1 MQARLLA
8 EDGVAQADV
17 EPAFR
22 RDEILGNDDVD
33 PLQTAVDDSGRFDRL
48 VHGLERDPGAAEARH
63 RPAIEAV
70 VKNLLNARRIQDRDH
85 DVDEVIFGLMR
96 RGRGFGGV
104 VVAHQRQHATVLGG
118 AGEIGMAKDIAG
130 AVDPRTFPVPE
141 AEHPVEFAL
150 PAELRLLRAP
160 DRSRSDVL
168 VEAGLETN
176 VVFIER
182 ALRADELLVERA
194 ERGTAITGDV
204 PGGIETGAAVALLL
218 HQA

>member
-1 MQARLLA
+1 M
-8 EDGVAQADV
+8 
-17 EPAFR
+17 
-22 RDEILGNDDVD
+22 
-33 PLQTAVDDSGRFDRL
+33 
-48 VHGLERDPGAAEARH
+48 
-63 RPAIEAV
+63 
-70 VKNLLNARRIQDRDH
+70 
-85 DVDEVIFGLMR
+85 
-96 RGRGFGGV
+96 
-104 VVAHQRQHATVLGG
+104 VVAHQRQHATVFGG

-130 AVDPRTFPVPE
+130 AVDPRTFAVPE
-141 AEHPVEFAL
+141 AEHPVELAL
-150 PAELRLLRAP
+150 PAEFRLLRAP